1 VVRTSQEAT
10 SELMEKE
17 KQMLVDYMMGAIMA
31 RMSPE
36 DQQHFQ
42 QQLAD
47 GEIMPPE
54 EIGKYMRRDYKD
66 VIENTAYHTIV
77 YLRE

>member
-1 VVRTSQEAT
+1 
-10 SELMEKE
+10 
-17 KQMLVDYMMGAIMA
+17 
-31 RMSPE
+31 
-36 DQQHFQ
+36 
-42 QQLAD
+42 
-47 GEIMPPE
+47 MPPE

>member
-1 VVRTSQEAT
+1 
-10 SELMEKE
+10 MEKE

-42 QQLAD
+42 Q
-47 GEIMPPE
+47 
-54 EIGKYMRRDYKD
+54 
-66 VIENTAYHTIV
+66 
-77 YLRE
+77 